1 MSSFKPNPSVTLTAQ
16 QEGLWSNAIGGLIL
30 NFGQVEFVSHRWIQ
44 HFAADPILGDLAI
57 DMTFSRRLALI
68 AELVE
73 RSNLPA
79 DKRQRA
85 TELWREAGK
94 LSETRNTIA
103 HNPMVFGPG
112 ADGQLAAGI
121 PNFKRMKGT
130 GPFTITLLDVVQII
144 ETARRLSVVAREL
157 EQLLVTTE

>member
-1 MSSFKPNPSVTLTAQ
+1 MSSFKPNPSVTLTAE
-16 QEGLWSNAIGGLIL
+16 QERLWSNAIGGLIL

-44 HFAADPILGDLAI
+44 HFATDPILGDLAI
-57 DMTFSRRLALI
+57 DMPFSRRLTLI
-68 AELVE
+68 TELVE
-73 RSNLPA
+73 RSSMPA

-85 TELWREAGK
+85 TELWREASK

-103 HNPMVFGPG
+103 HNPMVFGPRP
-112 ADGQLAAGI
+112 DGQIAAGI
-121 PNFKRMKGT
+121 PNVGRMKGS

-157 EQLLVTTE
+157 EQLLIEPE